1 MGQIPRES
9 SGHVYYFIKTEG
21 GFVNGSVIATKY
33 CLSPIPSGGL
43 EITLL
48 LLKFLCKEHITFEKM

>member
-1 MGQIPRES
+1 MGHIPRES

-33 CLSPIPSGGL
+33 CLSSIPSGGV

-48 LLKFLCKEHITFEKM
+48 LLNFSCKEHNTFEKM